1 MTAKP
6 SYLRFGIVDNRMN
19 ALMILFSYHAHPHL
33 LIVTLE
39 LSTQSASRHD
49 YNDHQSNTSG
59 FALPILRTCLSL
71 VLRATAAV
79 RHWSINNPFFTAH
92 CGWQHS
98 SMLGLARKCAHVVR

>member
-1 MTAKP
+1 MTAKS
-6 SYLRFGIVDNRMN
+6 SYHRFRIVNNWMN
-19 ALMILFSYHAHPHL
+19 ALIMSFSCNAHPHL

-39 LSTQSASRHD
+39 LSTQSASRYD
-49 YNDHQSNTSG
+49 YNDHQGNTSG

-79 RHWSINNPFFTAH
+79 RHWSINKPFFTAH

-98 SMLGLARKCAHVVR
+98 SMLGLARQCAHVVR